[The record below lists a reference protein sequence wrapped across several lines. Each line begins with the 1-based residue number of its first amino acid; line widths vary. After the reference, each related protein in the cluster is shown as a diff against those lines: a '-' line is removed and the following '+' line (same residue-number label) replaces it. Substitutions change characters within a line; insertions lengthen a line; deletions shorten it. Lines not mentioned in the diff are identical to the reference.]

1 MYVLANFIKYL
12 LQNVL
17 YLWSFVK
24 IALVASTVPCAA
36 VIERTQLAVMPSHN
50 RIAPS
55 LDAVTYMEP
64 VQEYLTYK
72 SDREMIGITVA
83 PIKVQ

>member
-1 MYVLANFIKYL
+1 M
-12 LQNVL
+12 
-17 YLWSFVK
+17 K
-24 IALVASTVPCAA
+24 IALVASAVACAA

-72 SDREMIGITVA
+72 SDKETYGSLL
-83 PIKVQ
+83 

>member
-1 MYVLANFIKYL
+1 VGLWHASPRWIDLNKYL

-17 YLWSFVK
+17 YLSSFVK
-24 IALVASTVPCAA
+24 IALVASAVPCAA

-55 LDAVTYMEP
+55 FDAVTYMAP

-72 SDREMIGITVA
+72 IDKETIQSL
-83 PIKVQ
+83 

>member
-1 MYVLANFIKYL
+1 MY
-12 LQNVL
+12 L

-24 IALVASTVPCAA
+24 IALVASAVPCAA

-64 VQEYLTYK
+64 VQEYLIYE
-72 SDREMIGITVA
+72 SDKETISITVVS
-83 PIKVQ
+83 IKVKQR